1 MEDKRPEA
9 SGDERGEAAAAGAP
23 AESGDRGHRPSAS
36 VRDHR
41 DGPRADRKAVNEL
54 EHFSLHAVFGVAEGV
69 PADDDERAVLVQ
81 AVAAATA
88 AEGVTLRGWYD
99 VAGFRAEADIMMWIH
114 GEDVDALQAVYHRV
128 RNELVGAFEPV
139 WSVVSTHRPSEFN
152 RGHIPAILDNF
163 GPRRYICVYPFVRSY
178 EWYTMAPEKRAKMLA
193 EHGISGRQ
201 FPDVLASTLS
211 AFALGDYEWILSFE
225 ADQLNKLVDA
235 MRHQRAVEARH
246 HVREE
251 IPFFT
256 GPLVELGELL
266 ERQPRG

>member
-1 MEDKRPEA
+1 MTAEPTKNPHHGVLPDPSTKRPA
-9 SGDERGEAAAAGAP
+9 
-23 AESGDRGHRPSAS
+23 AS

-41 DGPRADRKAVNEL
+41 DGPRADRNAVNEM
-54 EHFSLHAVFGVAEGV
+54 EHFSLHAVFALAQPL
-69 PADDDERAVLVQ
+69 PADDAARAALVERLQQ
-81 AVAAATA
+81 ATS
-88 AEGVTLRGWYD
+88 GVTVRGWYD
-99 VAGFRAEADIMMWIH
+99 VAGYRADADLMVWIH
-114 GEDVDALQAVYHRV
+114 GEDVDALQAAYRQV
-128 RNELVGAFEPV
+128 RAELYEWCEPV

-163 GPRRYICVYPFVRSY
+163 GPRDYICVYPFVRSY
-178 EWYTMAPEKRAKMLA
+178 EWYTMPAERRAKMLA

-225 ADQLNKLVDA
+225 ADQLNKLVDV
-235 MRHQRAVEARH
+235 MRHQRGVEARH

-256 GPLVELGELL
+256 GPLCELADLVD
-266 ERQPRG
+266 RQPRASSR